1 MQNLAPVGPVYQAG
15 TLSGNPL
22 ATAAGLA
29 VLLCL
34 VVAPWTPSG
43 FALSTAVAL
52 FVFFI
57 LARQAF
63 PNYYFLIVGA
73 LAIAIAAGSTMVRVG
88 TALYGTREAAH

>member
-1 MQNLAPVGPVYQAG
+1 MLFRSATLAGGDVPGWLPF
-15 TLSGNPL
+15 
-22 ATAAGLA
+22 TAAGLA

-73 LAIAIAAGSTMVRVG
+73 LAIAIAA
-88 TALYGTREAAH
+88 AAPAARERAR